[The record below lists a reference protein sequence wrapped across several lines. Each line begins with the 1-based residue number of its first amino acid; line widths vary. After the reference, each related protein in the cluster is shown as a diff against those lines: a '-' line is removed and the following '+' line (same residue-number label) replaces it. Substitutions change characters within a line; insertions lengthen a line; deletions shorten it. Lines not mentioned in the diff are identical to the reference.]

1 MTKLL
6 NRRATQS
13 IVRLEL
19 GQRPSQEMLALLERV
34 IQVET
39 HQIYYDSAPL
49 SMGYVYDLEKALSP
63 DLRARLTYP
72 AYHPRWPEDLN
83 RQESMIEQ
91 IRRKD
96 RLLFFPF
103 DSIDPFL
110 RLLEEAADRPDVAS
124 IKITIYRLASTSK
137 IARILCRAAENGKEV
152 VALMELRARFDE
164 ANNIAWSKML
174 EEAGCKVIYG
184 MENFK
189 CHSKLCLITLRDK
202 KGTHYITQVGTG
214 NYNEKTSALYT
225 DLSVMTASPVI
236 GDDGA
241 AFFRNMLTDN
251 LEGGYHSLLVAP
263 NGLKSQLCAMIQ
275 QEIDKG
281 PQGYLCIKANSI
293 TEREIID
300 KLREASQAGVQIEMI
315 IRGICCIRPGV
326 LLKTENIQV
335 TSIVGR

>member
-6 NRRATQS
+6 KRRANQS

-152 VALMELRARFDE
+152 VASWSFGLGLTRPTTSPGPKCWRKPGARSST
-164 ANNIAWSKML
+164 AWR
-174 EEAGCKVIYG
+174 
-184 MENFK
+184 
-189 CHSKLCLITLRDK
+189 T
-202 KGTHYITQVGTG
+202 
-214 NYNEKTSALYT
+214 
-225 DLSVMTASPVI
+225 LSVTASS
-236 GDDGA
+236 A
-241 AFFRNMLTDN
+241 
-251 LEGGYHSLLVAP
+251 
-263 NGLKSQLCAMIQ
+263 
-275 QEIDKG
+275 
-281 PQGYLCIKANSI
+281 
-293 TEREIID
+293 
-300 KLREASQAGVQIEMI
+300 
-315 IRGICCIRPGV
+315 
-326 LLKTENIQV
+326 
-335 TSIVGR
+335 